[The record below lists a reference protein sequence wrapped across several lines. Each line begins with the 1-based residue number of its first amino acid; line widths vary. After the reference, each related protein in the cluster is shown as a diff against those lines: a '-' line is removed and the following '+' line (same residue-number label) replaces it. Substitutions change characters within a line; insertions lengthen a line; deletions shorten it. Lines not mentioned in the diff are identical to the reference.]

1 MVSELLPPKIV
12 EYCWIDTN
20 SKKFIENAQQSYQ
33 KISAPTWPKVETIED
48 LMNLPNSIKQEC
60 KTHAFNPWMYLSENI
75 DYQEW
80 QNYTGGEITPDYL
93 ARFKYMLQDNI
104 EYIKDQTIVDLA
116 GNSGA
121 ESFCCM
127 KLGAKS
133 VTLAEARSELV
144 DKAKNIAQLENLNVN
159 CVVHDINQLL
169 WTEKLCQVDTVLFL
183 GIIYHLDNHKDVL
196 MAITNAQ
203 PKCIII
209 DTIVTDHYYN
219 DQPEIKWVEEKTDSI
234 INAYSDS
241 EDVKTV
247 GQPNEAWIRLNMLEL
262 GYIEKRAKEYEKEGF
277 FRKTYTYIKGEK

>member
-1 MVSELLPPKIV
+1 MISELLPPKIV

-33 KISAPTWPKVETIED
+33 KISAPSWPKVETIED
-48 LMNLPNSIKQEC
+48 LMNLPNNIKQEC

-75 DYQEW
+75 DQQEW

-144 DKAKNIAQLENLNVN
+144 DKAKNILVEMIDRYVDEYKYLRAFTYNSGVNQNERIALQILGNLNQIISIHKLSN
-159 CVVHDINQLL
+159 NKFDYF
-169 WTEKLCQVDTVLFL
+169 EKVL
-183 GIIYHLDNHKDVL
+183 
-196 MAITNAQ
+196 
-203 PKCIII
+203 P
-209 DTIVTDHYYN
+209 
-219 DQPEIKWVEEKTDSI
+219 
-234 INAYSDS
+234 
-241 EDVKTV
+241 
-247 GQPNEAWIRLNMLEL
+247 
-262 GYIEKRAKEYEKEGF
+262 
-277 FRKTYTYIKGEK
+277 